1 MTSNGSCSVDHFA
14 RGKFA
19 PPSPPYLSGVCFW
32 TARDCPDGQTIF
44 GRDGPVWMNFRV
56 QQHFII
62 HKMAAREPSR
72 YLTRAIPRAFA
83 PSPRH
88 QAFIGRRNVSDE
100 APTRRLSDELETA
113 SSLTSR
119 VSENTAKSFDPVS
132 RASARKSQLPRSRYV
147 DNSVAQKARL
157 SQPFLKPGGPSV
169 MTSNKSNIRP
179 FLHLLDTNSGLLSM
193 TVALFTL
200 TNPPPPPIPPP
211 VYSSRAHFLSHAPSR
226 PITRQSHPTS

>member
-19 PPSPPYLSGVCFW
+19 PLSPPYLSGVCFW

-83 PSPRH
+83 PLPRH

-147 DNSVAQKARL
+147 NNSVAQKARL
-157 SQPFLKPGGPSV
+157 SLPFLKPRGAA
-169 MTSNKSNIRP
+169 I
-179 FLHLLDTNSGLLSM
+179 H
-193 TVALFTL
+193 
-200 TNPPPPPIPPP
+200 
-211 VYSSRAHFLSHAPSR
+211 
-226 PITRQSHPTS
+226 QS